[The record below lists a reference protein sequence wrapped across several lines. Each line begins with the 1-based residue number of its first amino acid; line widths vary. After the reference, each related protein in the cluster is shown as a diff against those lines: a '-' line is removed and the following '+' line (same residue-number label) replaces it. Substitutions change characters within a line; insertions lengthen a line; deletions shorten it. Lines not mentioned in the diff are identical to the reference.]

1 MSDLPLEDIAAELT
15 DSAHER
21 FEQLGFTDPDLGDC
35 FAVVEQ
41 FNQIAANMLQEE
53 EGIQAPGNRTAIP
66 YDEQTARQLLT
77 LINEGIVHALIKC
90 DEMGVNTESRL
101 AVMQQAALEIYNQ
114 SKQVVASTY
123 GQESTPDLQISMK
136 QQIMMM
142 QQGAENNLLYF
153 LNEYEKHHP
162 VEAEMPKAVELPPS
176 AEPLPEPVPEK
187 PAPPPPKAQQVA
199 PETNTWDEEGW
210 EDDEDDGWG
219 DEDLLKTQK
228 PKRPAAVTPATNE
241 PSLPAVQAPHE
252 KFAAVAL
259 LLSTLPQG
267 RHEGILQHFN
277 PDEQMLIAHYGNP
290 DNLAEGLDLV
300 LVNQQLKQ
308 FRELLKEQGPA
319 IKSKAY
325 RGIQQL
331 TQAFPESKVLSLL
344 KKDRPLVL
352 EYVQGF
358 YGAADRPTTAN
369 AGLLPPRLE
378 EVIGQYLSSRL
389 GKAS

>member
-53 EGIQAPGNRTAIP
+53 EGIQAPGNRKAIA

-77 LINEGIVHALIKC
+77 LFNEGIVHALIKC
-90 DEMGVNTESRL
+90 DEMGVPAETRL
-101 AVMQQAALEIYNQ
+101 VVMQQAALEIYNQ
-114 SKQVVASTY
+114 AKQVVASTY

-142 QQGAENNLLYF
+142 QQGADNNLLFF
-153 LNEYEKHHP
+153 LNEYEKQHP
-162 VEAEMPKAVELPPS
+162 VEAELPKAAEDLPPS
-176 AEPLPEPVPEK
+176 PAPMPEPVVEK
-187 PAPPPPKAQQVA
+187 PAPPPPRATKPAA
-199 PETNTWDEEGW
+199 AESSWDEGGW
-210 EDDEDDGWG
+210 EEDEDDGWG
-219 DEDLLKTQK
+219 DEDLLKAKK
-228 PKRPAAVTPATNE
+228 PVPAAPSAVGG

-259 LLSTLPQG
+259 LLSTLPAG
-267 RHEGILQHFN
+267 RHDGILQHFN
-277 PDEQMLIAHYGNP
+277 ADEQKLIAHYGNP
-290 DNLAEGLDLV
+290 DNLAQGLDLV

-331 TQAFPESKVLSLL
+331 TQAFPESKVLFLL
-344 KKDRPLVL
+344 KKERPLIL
-352 EYVQGF
+352 EYVKGF
-358 YGAADRPTTAN
+358 YCSADRPAVAN